1 MKRGPCPL
9 TTEQEDPMPSNRIAT
24 TGTMI
29 PLSAKIF
36 ASCKTHQASPYRKS
50 LVAKQREVVV
60 KRGVGGAV
68 IGFLIPRPGTIVIEA
83 GRGATIGGAEGANR
97 RAATALKPRKPSWLM
112 NGFISTKNGTASSV
126 RKTSYTP
133 ALDRLGESIIPLPC
147 RQPIYNN
154 SSFPARVGRDPSR
167 TRRTHFRIITL
178 FARTAGARL

>member
-1 MKRGPCPL
+1 
-9 TTEQEDPMPSNRIAT
+9 MPSNKIAT
-24 TGTMI
+24 TGTMM

-36 ASCKTHQASPYRKS
+36 ASCTTHQAPPYRKS
-50 LVAKQREVVV
+50 LAAKQREVVV

-126 RKTSYTP
+126 RKNSYTP
-133 ALDRLGESIIPLPC
+133 ALDRLGSILFF
-147 RQPIYNN
+147 
-154 SSFPARVGRDPSR
+154 FPAANPSTIVLVSLHMWGETRVEHVERTSALSLYSHGQQGRGYERNFISTNHSDD
-167 TRRTHFRIITL
+167 
-178 FARTAGARL
+178 AG